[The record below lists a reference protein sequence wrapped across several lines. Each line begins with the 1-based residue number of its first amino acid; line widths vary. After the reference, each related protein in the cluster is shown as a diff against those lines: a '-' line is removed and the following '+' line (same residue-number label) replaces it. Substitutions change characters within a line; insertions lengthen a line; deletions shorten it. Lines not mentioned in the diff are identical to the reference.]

1 MIMVNQAI
9 KKRAIHRA
17 LIIEGQLKA
26 FIKAIE
32 NEKYCV
38 DLLLQSLSIQKS
50 LKSLDKLLLE
60 NHLVSHV
67 SKQMKNQNELK
78 SSVDELLKIYTYK

>member
-1 MIMVNQAI
+1 MVNQQI

-17 LIIEGQLKA
+17 KIICGQLNA
-26 FIKAIE
+26 LAKAIE
-32 NEKYCV
+32 SESYCV

-50 LKSLDKLLLE
+50 LKSLDRLLLE

-67 SKQMKNQNELK
+67 SHQMKSRHEEAK
-78 SSVDELLKIYTYK
+78 AIKELLEIYTYK